1 MHKAQ
6 AAVLSTAWHGMH
18 QTNVSLCQSDS
29 KMDWTSENLT
39 FWAKYA
45 ELVLSYIFWAITG
58 VSLVWRDVLFMRVTT
73 SDQKCLSSLL
83 TDSIFPNIF
92 SIHFAKIPSTLPPV
106 STNSPAG
113 LWPKIQLAPHC
124 IVDAE
129 FELIHP
135 RALTEDSTWTFT
147 LKSINE
153 DFLTWI
159 QWASLDPVCIIKLTH
174 RSVHF
179 PATQL
184 VSNFHKLK
192 HSLQNYLSCWF

>member
-92 SIHFAKIPSTLPPV
+92 SIRFAEPPSSEIPLQEFFQMFRWQTICSTLPPV
-106 STNSPAG
+106 STNSPG
-113 LWPKIQLAPHC
+113 LWPKIH
-124 IVDAE
+124 
-129 FELIHP
+129 LI
-135 RALTEDSTWTFT
+135 AL
-147 LKSINE
+147 
-153 DFLTWI
+153 
-159 QWASLDPVCIIKLTH
+159 
-174 RSVHF
+174 
-179 PATQL
+179 L
-184 VSNFHKLK
+184 V
-192 HSLQNYLSCWF
+192 QNLN